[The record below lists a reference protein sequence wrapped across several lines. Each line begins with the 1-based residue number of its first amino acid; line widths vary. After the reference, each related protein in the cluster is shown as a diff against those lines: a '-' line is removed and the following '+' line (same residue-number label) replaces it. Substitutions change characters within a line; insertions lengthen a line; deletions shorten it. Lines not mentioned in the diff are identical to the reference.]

1 MEFSMYAC
9 SVRLAGRIYDTME
22 EFQGMIPGVTTTS
35 PETERLGSDAIRIA
49 NADGEIDDF
58 GREVR
63 TGA

>member
-1 MEFSMYAC
+1 
-9 SVRLAGRIYDTME
+9 ME

-35 PETERLGSDAIRIA
+35 PEPERLGYDAIRIA

-63 TGA
+63 TAA